1 MRINESKTTT
11 AVLIHI
17 PRPLYN
23 RYLGVLL
30 QKNLRTQA
38 HNAQVFIQAISAE
51 IEEFEKFR
59 ERSDIDDSNYV

>member
-1 MRINESKTTT
+1 MRINETKSTT

-38 HNAQVFIQAISAE
+38 YNAKVFIQAISAE
-51 IEEFEKFR
+51 IEEFERFR
-59 ERSDIDDSNYV
+59 ENKNTDD